1 MGVTVLFDYTESL
14 TSFPRSDPRDNF
26 RYQSSQSESRRR
38 SRSPRRDEKSYDQR
52 RPSPPRRGTPVCI
65 VDVRQMYATL
75 RRLAGSAAPLT
86 TVATELGLPCDDKS
100 MCAGNDSR

>member
-1 MGVTVLFDYTESL
+1 VSVTVLVDYTESL
-14 TSFPRSDPRDNF
+14 TSVPRSDPRDKP
-26 RYQSSQSESRRR
+26 RYQPSQSESRRR
-38 SRSPRRDEKSYDQR
+38 SRSPRRDEKFNNQR
-52 RPSPPRRGTPVCI
+52 RPSPPRGGTPVCV

-75 RRLAGSAAPLT
+75 RRTAESAAPLT